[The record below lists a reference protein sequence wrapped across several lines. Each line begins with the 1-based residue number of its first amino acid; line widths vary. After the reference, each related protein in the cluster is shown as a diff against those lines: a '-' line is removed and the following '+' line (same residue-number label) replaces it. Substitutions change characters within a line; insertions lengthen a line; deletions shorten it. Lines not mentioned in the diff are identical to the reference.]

1 MASVTGAL
9 GRSDVTDS
17 MRIGVVMRPNR
28 PAFLCTRAEGHRDAE
43 QSVKFISCVG
53 EESSILDLCDM
64 YPRECA

>member
-1 MASVTGAL
+1 
-9 GRSDVTDS
+9 
-17 MRIGVVMRPNR
+17 MRPNR